1 MTSSTLRSGH
11 AHIPGA
17 IPFWRH
23 WPGSSRVGLSSFT
36 VTLGRRMRNNISDP
50 RWLTRTLSL
59 CGFGCNAECI
69 ILPHCWGRNVP
80 LNLLHKPLCSNLAQ
94 WITAKFHEL
103 HRQALNPPL
112 CSWSATVIQADA
124 IKNCLFMRLLTSKTF
139 LQTSCAS
146 SDEVT
151 SLPFP
156 SPCLHNPLPCPKLF
170 ST

>member
-1 MTSSTLRSGH
+1 
-11 AHIPGA
+11 
-17 IPFWRH
+17 
-23 WPGSSRVGLSSFT
+23 
-36 VTLGRRMRNNISDP
+36 MRNNIPDP

-59 CGFGCNAECI
+59 CGSGCNAECI

-94 WITAKFHEL
+94 WIAAKFHEQ

-156 SPCLHNPLPCPKLF
+156 SPLRV
-170 ST
+170 STILSPVRSYSPPNHSYQPDLLSARTELI